1 MPALLLIKMGLRFI
15 LLYISELTR
24 VHRRLP
30 TFHQREQATLSVYSI
45 CYRKSNDIHGKCK
58 TSFRFLGAVAII
70 MPQSSQKQSFHAIGE
85 PMESQLC
92 FL

>member
-1 MPALLLIKMGLRFI
+1 MNGYDAVRCSLIL
-15 LLYISELTR
+15 STR
-24 VHRRLP
+24 LEFP

>member
-1 MPALLLIKMGLRFI
+1 MDMTREDVDLFSLPFRISYVRKLRTSYTF
-15 LLYISELTR
+15 R
-24 VHRRLP
+24 VCRMSYKDRQDKL
-30 TFHQREQATLSVYSI
+30 
-45 CYRKSNDIHGKCK
+45 KSK